1 MIRTNLS
8 TRPFYNERA
17 VHFWLLVIA
26 AVAVL
31 ATAFNVSRVLRY
43 SRSDTELA
51 ARAARDESRAADL
64 RQQAARLRA
73 TVDPKQ
79 VEFASSEARQAN
91 ALIDRRTFS
100 WTDLLNRL
108 EKTQPGEVRLVAVR
122 PRVDKDGT
130 IVLAMNVVSKAVGD
144 VDAVRR
150 KGGRKREREAGRKRE
165 TDARRS
171 VAAMTLWRR
180 IVVERRILIIPLA
193 FGIVVNLAIY
203 ALVVY
208 PLGVKSASAAGR
220 AEAATEALKAA
231 EHDIDSAR
239 ALVTGKI
246 RAEHEI
252 STFYD
257 EVLPGDLTAARRL
270 TYAALPALAQKS
282 KVQYQQSRYDPE
294 KVDKDER
301 LGRLHIRM
309 VLVGDYEGF
318 RRFIYEFE
326 SSPEFVILDNF
337 TMIQSDPAKPLV
349 LTLEMSTY
357 YRSGEHG
364 N

>member
-122 PRVDKDGT
+122 PRVDKDGN
-130 IVLAMNVVSKAVGD
+130 IVLLMNVVSKAVGD
-144 VDAVRR
+144 VDAFMQNL
-150 KGGRKREREAGRKRE
+150 EE
-165 TDARRS
+165 TGAFANLRP
-171 VAAMTLWRR
+171 
-180 IVVERRILIIPLA
+180 VVEQVNEDGLIETTLE
-193 FGIVVNLAIY
+193 
-203 ALVVY
+203 
-208 PLGVKSASAAGR
+208 SAYVPSAAK
-220 AEAATEALKAA
+220 AEEKENAKPEEKEKPTPE
-231 EHDIDSAR
+231 
-239 ALVTGKI
+239 G
-246 RAEHEI
+246 
-252 STFYD
+252 
-257 EVLPGDLTAARRL
+257 
-270 TYAALPALAQKS
+270 ALP
-282 KVQYQQSRYDPE
+282 R
-294 KVDKDER
+294 
-301 LGRLHIRM
+301 
-309 VLVGDYEGF
+309 
-318 RRFIYEFE
+318 
-326 SSPEFVILDNF
+326 
-337 TMIQSDPAKPLV
+337 
-349 LTLEMSTY
+349 
-357 YRSGEHG
+357 
-364 N
+364 

>member
-26 AVAVL
+26 AVVVL

-122 PRVDKDGT
+122 PRVDKDGN

-144 VDAVRR
+144 VDAFMQNLEETGAFMRV
-150 KGGRKREREAGRKRE
+150 GSGIEERVNDQGQLQASIEA
-165 TDARRS
+165 
-171 VAAMTLWRR
+171 
-180 IVVERRILIIPLA
+180 
-193 FGIVVNLAIY
+193 
-203 ALVVY
+203 VY
-208 PLGVKSASAAGR
+208 RPATGHAAGR
-220 AEAATEALKAA
+220 GT
-231 EHDIDSAR
+231 R
-239 ALVTGKI
+239 TTG
-246 RAEHEI
+246 A
-252 STFYD
+252 
-257 EVLPGDLTAARRL
+257 GRR
-270 TYAALPALAQKS
+270 
-282 KVQYQQSRYDPE
+282 
-294 KVDKDER
+294 
-301 LGRLHIRM
+301 
-309 VLVGDYEGF
+309 
-318 RRFIYEFE
+318 
-326 SSPEFVILDNF
+326 
-337 TMIQSDPAKPLV
+337 
-349 LTLEMSTY
+349 
-357 YRSGEHG
+357 
-364 N
+364 

>member
-26 AVAVL
+26 AVVVL

-122 PRVDKDGT
+122 PRVDKDGN
-130 IVLAMNVVSKAVGD
+130 IVLVMNVVSKAVGD
-144 VDAVRR
+144 VDAFMQNL
-150 KGGRKREREAGRKRE
+150 EE
-165 TDARRS
+165 TGAFANLRP
-171 VAAMTLWRR
+171 
-180 IVVERRILIIPLA
+180 VVEQVNEDGLIETTLE
-193 FGIVVNLAIY
+193 
-203 ALVVY
+203 
-208 PLGVKSASAAGR
+208 SAYVPSAAK
-220 AEAATEALKAA
+220 AEEKENAKPEEKEKPTPE
-231 EHDIDSAR
+231 
-239 ALVTGKI
+239 G
-246 RAEHEI
+246 
-252 STFYD
+252 
-257 EVLPGDLTAARRL
+257 
-270 TYAALPALAQKS
+270 ALP
-282 KVQYQQSRYDPE
+282 R
-294 KVDKDER
+294 
-301 LGRLHIRM
+301 
-309 VLVGDYEGF
+309 
-318 RRFIYEFE
+318 
-326 SSPEFVILDNF
+326 
-337 TMIQSDPAKPLV
+337 
-349 LTLEMSTY
+349 
-357 YRSGEHG
+357 
-364 N
+364 